1 MVVAEEEEE
10 EVKVEDGKEHDG
22 KGEQGAVS
30 EKKGWERRAR
40 REIRFWGKG
49 CGEHIRQNRLPNN
62 ECSVT

>member
-10 EVKVEDGKEHDG
+10 AVKVEDGKEHDG

-40 REIRFWGKG
+40 REMRLWGRG
-49 CGEHIRQNRLPNN
+49 CGQHIRQNRL
-62 ECSVT
+62 